1 MSESSQA
8 ASSASHDGQEHP
20 IGLYFKVWGLLF
32 VLSAMSYMVD
42 YMALQGLLRWSLIL
56 LFMFLKAGLI
66 IAVFMHFAWEP
77 GTLKVALLLP
87 TLAIVVFIIF
97 IAIEAD
103 YIYLNRLE
111 FLAGGK

>member
-1 MSESSQA
+1 MSSVSSTD
-8 ASSASHDGQEHP
+8 SHDGQEHP
-20 IGLYFKVWGLLF
+20 IGLYFKVWILLF
-32 VLSAMSYMVD
+32 VLSTLSYMVD
-42 YMALQGLLRWSLIL
+42 YFQFQGVLRWTLIL
-56 LFMFLKAGLI
+56 IFMFLKAGLI

-77 GTLKVALLLP
+77 ATLKVALLLP
-87 TLAIVVFIIF
+87 TLAIMVFIVF

>member
-1 MSESSQA
+1 MSVSSQA
-8 ASSASHDGQEHP
+8 ASGASHDGQEHP

>member
-1 MSESSQA
+1 M
-8 ASSASHDGQEHP
+8 
-20 IGLYFKVWGLLF
+20 LF
-32 VLSAMSYMVD
+32 VLSTLSYMVD
-42 YMALQGLLRWSLIL
+42 YFQFQGVLRWTLIL
-56 LFMFLKAGLI
+56 IFMFLKAGLI

-77 GTLKVALLLP
+77 ATLKVALLLP
-87 TLAIVVFIIF
+87 TLAIMVFIVF

>member
-1 MSESSQA
+1 MSDSTQA
-8 ASSASHDGQEHP
+8 ASTESHEGQEHP
-20 IGLYFKVWGLLF
+20 IGLYFKVWTLLF

-42 YMALQGLLRWSLIL
+42 YMQLQGVLRWSLIL

-77 GTLKVALLLP
+77 ATLKVALLLP
-87 TLAIVVFIIF
+87 TLAIIVFIVF

>member
-1 MSESSQA
+1 MSDSTQTASTES
-8 ASSASHDGQEHP
+8 HEGQEHP
-20 IGLYFKVWGLLF
+20 IGLYFKVWTLLF

-42 YMALQGLLRWSLIL
+42 YMELQGLLRWSLIL

-87 TLAIVVFIIF
+87 TLAIIVFIVF

>member
-1 MSESSQA
+1 MSNSTQA
-8 ASSASHDGQEHP
+8 AESHDGQEHP
-20 IGLYFKVWGLLF
+20 IGLYFKVWTLLF
-32 VLSAMSYMVD
+32 VLSALSYMVD
-42 YMALQGLLRWSLIL
+42 YFQFQGLLRWSLIL

-77 GTLKVALLLP
+77 ATLKVALLLP